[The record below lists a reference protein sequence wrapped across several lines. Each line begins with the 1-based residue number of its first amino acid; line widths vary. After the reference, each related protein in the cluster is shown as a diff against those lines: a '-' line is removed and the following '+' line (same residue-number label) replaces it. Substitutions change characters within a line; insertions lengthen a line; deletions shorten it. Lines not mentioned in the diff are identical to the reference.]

1 MSSTA
6 RMLDFIDFIGVKKNS
21 FYKQTGLSNGYLDK
35 VKELGSDK
43 IASIISSYPQL
54 NLTWLITGK
63 GEMISYSSNESNSVS
78 EPLEVYGLRTDHNI
92 EHQRIPLYNIEAAA
106 GIVQLFSHQ
115 HADKPIDYL
124 HIPGIPK
131 CDGAVYV
138 TGDSMYPLLKS
149 GDIAMYKEIKDLST
163 AIFFWGEMYLIAVD
177 NDGDEFVV
185 VKYVQKSDLGSEYIK
200 LVSYNQ
206 HHAPVDIHKSKIK
219 ALALVKGSVRINS
232 MG

>member
-1 MSSTA
+1 MSSTS

-21 FYKQTGLSNGYLDK
+21 FYKETGLSNGYLDK
-35 VKELGSDK
+35 VKELGADK
-43 IASIISSYPQL
+43 IASIISVYPQI
-54 NLTWLITGK
+54 NLSWLITGQ
-63 GEMISYSSNESNSVS
+63 GNMTRDLNNNENTVS
-78 EPLEVYGLRTDHNI
+78 EPLAIYGLRTDNTI
-92 EHQRIPLYNIEAAA
+92 DQQKIPLFNIEAAA
-106 GIVQLFSHQ
+106 GIVKLFNDHNSS
-115 HADKPIDYL
+115 KPIDYL

-185 VKYVQKSDLGSEYIK
+185 VKYVQKSDLGPDYIK